1 MKRLVLCALLVA
13 GCKGGAAS
21 PSEQTG
27 TTIDGSF
34 ACKGAGDKAWKASFS
49 ANQVDECVVK
59 SKDQILDVRIG
70 TLEDGMTLH
79 LVDYTGSGQYQVPG
93 SSSSKL
99 AVVAKGGIGESTS
112 TAIDTSPPDPCKSTC
127 TVDVTEAGEGALSI
141 DVTCAKLTRV
151 DGDACVTCTPTAST
165 FVRAHGVSCR
175 KE

>member
-1 MKRLVLCALLVA
+1 VKRLVFAVILLA
-13 GCKGGAAS
+13 SCKGGAVS
-21 PSEQTG
+21 PSGETG

-34 ACKGAGDKAWKASFS
+34 ACKGAGDKSWKASFS
-49 ANQVDECVVK
+49 ANKIDECAVK

-70 TLEDGMTLH
+70 TLEDGLTLH

-93 SSSSKL
+93 NSSSKL
-99 AVVAKGGIGESTS
+99 SVVAKGGVGESTS
-112 TAIDTSPPDPCKSTC
+112 TSIDTSPPDPCKSTC

-141 DVTCAKLTRV
+141 DVTCEKLSRV
-151 DGDACVTCTPTAST
+151 DGGACITCTPTTST